1 MNEIALPQPQFT
13 EKVGHPL
20 AVWLAERGLRVSGFA
35 DQIGI
40 HRNTL
45 YNMVNR
51 KRATEIQI
59 VRRVSEV
66 TGIPMEKLI

>member
-1 MNEIALPQPQFT
+1 MNEIALPPPPFA

-51 KRATEIQI
+51 KRATEIHI
-59 VRRVSEV
+59 VKRVAEV
-66 TGIPMEKLI
+66 TGIPVEKMI